1 MHARSDS
8 SVCPAGCGH
17 KYVRKTQKVLPA
29 TGGRIPFLIIQ
40 ITSYVFG
47 AIPGK
52 RSWYYLRS
60 PLNKTLSTSIKE
72 SSPVR
77 RHGNELPARHADR
90 AYSLSHSVLSNSL
103 RTHGLSAARLLCP
116 RDVPDKNTG
125 MGCRSLLQGIFL
137 TQGIEPRS
145 PGLQADCLLSEPPV
159 KAMLSTY
166 IHKCSQML
174 RSFLIFK
181 K

>member
-1 MHARSDS
+1 MYARSDS
-8 SVCPAGCGH
+8 SVYPVGCGH
-17 KYVRKTQKVLPA
+17 KYVRKTQKVLLA
-29 TGGRIPFLIIQ
+29 MGGRIPFLIIQ

-77 RHGNELPARHADR
+77 RHGNELPVRHADR

-116 RDVPDKNTG
+116 WDVPDKNTG

-137 TQGIEPRS
+137 TQGLNQGP
-145 PGLQADCLLSEPPV
+145 LDCRRIAYYLSHQSRPCY
-159 KAMLSTY
+159 LHISTSAP
-166 IHKCSQML
+166 KCSDL
-174 RSFLIFK
+174 F
-181 K
+181 